1 MKKILIAAAAL
12 LTLCSCSLLDDDIL
26 MEDTEYTE
34 SDESENT
41 EPTEPDISVDDIIKG
56 YEDLFSGGNS
66 SMSSPDDFSSYVP
79 DEPVDDVPET
89 PNPTEQ
95 PTSDAPEDTT
105 AAPTADQ
112 STVPTSPSSQ
122 LPASCLTVPYISQ
135 NDYPSGCELVSS
147 AMLLRYYGF
156 ETEPSDLINGG
167 FITYQLL
174 DRDGNDELFGG
185 DPNQIFIGDPFSRD
199 GYGCYSRTIFNG
211 LEKYLENKYF
221 DTVYLTGTPLS
232 YICDMYIDFGQP
244 VMIWA
249 TSGMEPTDKKTPVTW
264 KISETGESFTWIP
277 NEHCMVLVGYDDEY
291 YYFNDPLTGQAV
303 PYEKAVTEERYRE
316 MGSQSVTI
324 HPW

>member
-1 MKKILIAAAAL
+1 MKKLLITAAAL
-12 LTLCSCSLLDDDIL
+12 LTLCSCSLLDDII
-26 MEDTEYTE
+26 MEYTE

-41 EPTEPDISVDDIIKG
+41 EPTESDISVDDIIKE
-56 YEDLFSGGNS
+56 YEDLFSGGS
-66 SMSSPDDFSSYVP
+66 TLSPDDFSSYTP
-79 DEPVDDVPET
+79 DDTDDPVDVAPEIPDT
-89 PNPTEQ
+89 AEHDP
-95 PTSDAPEDTT
+95 SDAPADTT
-105 AAPTADQ
+105 AEPPEDQ
-112 STVPTSPSSQ
+112 SAVPASPTPQ
-122 LPASCLTVPYISQ
+122 LPASCLSVPYISQ
-135 NDYPSGCELVSS
+135 KDYPSGCELVSS

-174 DRDGNDELFGG
+174 DRDGSDELFGG
-185 DPNQIFIGDPFSRD
+185 DPNKIFIGDPFSRD
-199 GYGCYSRTIFNG
+199 GYGCYSRTIFSG

-232 YICDMYIDFGQP
+232 YICDMYLDFGQP
-244 VMIWA
+244 VLIWA

-316 MGSQSVTI
+316 LGSQSVTI

>member
-1 MKKILIAAAAL
+1 MKKILITAAAL
-12 LTLCSCSLLDDDIL
+12 LTLCSCSLLDDELL
-26 MEDTEYTE
+26 MQDTENTA
-34 SDESENT
+34 DESEDT
-41 EPTEPDISVDDIIKG
+41 EPTEPELYVDDFLKG
-56 YEDLFSGGNS
+56 YGDLFSGGGS
-66 SMSSPDDFSSYVP
+66 ALSPDDFSSYAP
-79 DEPVDDVPET
+79 EEPTDAPT
-89 PNPTEQ
+89 SPPTTEQ
-95 PTSDAPEDTT
+95 PASDAPADTST
-105 AAPTADQ
+105 APPADQ
-112 STVPTSPSSQ
+112 STVPASPPIQ
-122 LPASCLTVPYISQ
+122 LPASCLSVPYISQ

-185 DPNQIFIGDPFSRD
+185 DPNKIFIGDPFSRD

-244 VMIWA
+244 VLIWA

-303 PYEKAVTEERYRE
+303 PYEKAATDARYRE
-316 MGSQSVTI
+316 LGSQSVTI

>member
-1 MKKILIAAAAL
+1 MKKILIMAAAL
-12 LTLCSCSLLDDDIL
+12 LTLCSCSLLDDELL
-26 MEDTEYTE
+26 MQDPENTADESEDTEPAKPE
-34 SDESENT
+34 LSA
-41 EPTEPDISVDDIIKG
+41 DDILKEYG
-56 YEDLFSGGNS
+56 DLFSGGDS
-66 SMSSPDDFSSYVP
+66 SIFSPDDFSSYVP
-79 DEPVDDVPET
+79 DTPADVPDSS
-89 PNPTEQ
+89 PTAEQ
-95 PTSDAPEDTT
+95 PASDAPADTP
-105 AAPTADQ
+105 AAPPAAQ
-112 STVPTSPSSQ
+112 SAVPAPPPTQ
-122 LPASCLTVPYISQ
+122 LPANCLSVPYISQ

-185 DPNQIFIGDPFSRD
+185 DPNKIFIGDPFSRD
-199 GYGCYSRTIFNG
+199 GYGCYSRTIFSG

-244 VMIWA
+244 VLIWA
-249 TSGMEPTDKKTPVTW
+249 TSGMEPTDKKTPVAW

-303 PYEKAVTEERYRE
+303 PYEKAVTDERYRE
-316 MGSQSVTI
+316 LGSQSVTI